1 MLKKFRFVLILL
13 CVLCLLTVTNG
24 TTAPD
29 IRAIR
34 SAMGRIEQG
43 SFAMIGEYLLIPN
56 DCSGFELQF
65 RPDVPSEIL
74 NEIIPGLQMPDA
86 DRDTGIIRFPLD
98 ERTTRWL
105 FQNAYALSIG
115 PDDSILWII
124 YFSEQSL
131 MFVQHKKTL
140 VLAAQ
145 SSARGVPDTDST
157 LRNALSHKLKIS
169 SEPSEGEVRWSPDSH
184 FLFFNDS
191 DRWSG
196 VGLTL
201 DDPYLMDTQT
211 GEIFLIE
218 TGGSIKDPLHG
229 TFRCILNGRFSM
241 DGKGFY
247 WYCRSYTAGTP
258 SHFLMRYDLETGEQ
272 KTIYELK
279 KALCDFC
286 EVTEN
291 CLFLLETADQGMNLI
306 RIDLSGNRTD
316 FSEELISIPW
326 KTCSFLP
333 VVRGN
338 VLLAVT
344 PNTSGGTY
352 MLPLTWN
359 TPAASS
365 VWYKIGSLEDNR
377 LQDISMDEIKTE
389 VQEAKLKSNGLTA
402 NAAIS
407 AANIKHAAA
416 ITGVT
421 DLLLTIFIR
430 DPVPDSWGGGFRD
443 FNSQVILNTE
453 TLALFPIWNTGVP
466 DGFRDSL
473 IDGTCFLPN
482 NYYGQSA
489 FGLYYADILP
499 ETTFQKGEI
508 YSSPYGVFMC
518 RNEADPLVLSSV
530 TLENRE
536 CTVDITASEDRYL
549 IHFTITDYPEPEIV
563 RKEFI
568 VPEVLTVDRWDE
580 LKSAMGK
587 KDQKKLSTLY
597 TKIVPDKLDKRADKD
612 EILAA
617 YPSVAT
623 DTLYI
628 LIGNAKA
635 DNLEMAEE
643 LLKSAGYTEE
653 DYASDMERAAAPRKT
668 NIIVSRNGQKQ
679 AFPVRYVFS
688 ASDPLLFPA
697 GYRIEELAGLCERI
711 GKSVTAN
718 LASEAPVPIE
728 DVILD
733 KYDMGSVDF
742 YVTVDHSEAEGS
754 TLKIS
759 LTAIP

>member
-1 MLKKFRFVLILL
+1 MLKKFRLVLILL
-13 CVLCLLTVTNG
+13 CVLCLLTVTTG
-24 TTAPD
+24 MAEPD

-98 ERTTRWL
+98 EGTTRWL

-124 YFSEQSL
+124 YFSDQSL

-140 VLAAQ
+140 VLTAQ
-145 SSARGVPDTDST
+145 SSIRGVPDNNGTLQST
-157 LRNALSHKLKIS
+157 LAHKLKIS

-184 FLFFNDS
+184 YLFFNDT
-191 DRWSG
+191 DRWNG
-196 VGLTL
+196 VGMAL
-201 DDPYLMDTQT
+201 DDPYLMDTKT

-218 TGGSIKDPLHG
+218 NGGAVKNPLHE
-229 TFRCILNGRFSM
+229 TFRCVLNGRFSM
-241 DGKGFY
+241 DGKWFY
-247 WYCRSYTAGTP
+247 WYCRNYVSGTP
-258 SHFLMRYDLETGEQ
+258 AHFLMRYNLETSEQ
-272 KTIYELK
+272 ETIFELK
-279 KALCDFC
+279 GALQDFC
-286 EVTEN
+286 EVEEN
-291 CLFLLETADQGMNLI
+291 CWFLLEKADDGMNLI
-306 RIDLSGNRTD
+306 RMDLSRNKTD
-316 FSEELISIPW
+316 ITEEPISISW
-326 KTCSFLP
+326 KTCIFLP

-344 PNTSGGTY
+344 PNSSGGTY
-352 MLPLTWN
+352 MLPLTWDK
-359 TPAASS
+359 PAASS
-365 VWYKIGSLEDNR
+365 VWCKIGSLEEGR
-377 LQDISMDEIKTE
+377 VQDISMDKIEAD

-421 DLLLTIFIR
+421 NLLLTIFIR